1 MHSEMLKVRP
11 HVILFETAENRSL
24 SSTHYAQSCFY
35 VFTET
40 TLITNCIKF
49 RAVLEKKRFWEGR
62 PWDIVDNI
70 VWDPKKSTTEKV
82 FKDTAIY
89 WDTYL
94 EYLIRL
100 KNPGA
105 MRIARW
111 SREDQWAA
119 LGIWAMFVNGE
130 PCRIPTEDEKRLAI
144 EMGTFLG
151 VSGEFFSM
159 LQGYDVGDQR
169 SEYLR
174 KGEKDDESENDLS
187 MEMPSQ
193 IRVLWKTVGGGGW
206 ED

>member
-1 MHSEMLKVRP
+1 VKCSRSDP
-11 HVILFETAENRSL
+11 HVILFENAENPSLPSTQYGQSRS
-24 SSTHYAQSCFY
+24 Y

-62 PWDIVDNI
+62 PWDVDDNI

-89 WDTYL
+89 WGAYL
-94 EYLIRL
+94 EYLVGL

-105 MRIARW
+105 MRIAGW
-111 SREDQWAA
+111 SRQEQWAA
-119 LGIWAMFVNGE
+119 LGIWATFVNGE
-130 PCRIPTEDEKRLAI
+130 ECRILTEDEKRLVA

-151 VSGEFFSM
+151 VSGEFFKM
-159 LQGYDVGDQR
+159 IEGYNVGDQR
-169 SEYLR
+169 SGYLR
-174 KGEKDDESENDLS
+174 VGEEDGRSEIDLS
-187 MEMPSQ
+187 VEMPSP
-193 IRVLWKTVGGGGW
+193 IRVIWKTVGGGGW